1 MTLSAAA
8 PREPLHN
15 RDINVRGYLRND
27 GMVDVEAH
35 MTDVKSHVS
44 WHDNG
49 SARQPG
55 EPLHDMWL
63 RMTISAERE
72 IVACEAAM
80 DATPY
85 AICPGA
91 APPFASLAGLKIEA
105 GFIRAAMERVGG
117 AQGCTHL
124 RELLQ
129 QMGTVAMQTLY
140 SVGKLSDDSAR
151 LAGRRP
157 PLLNSCFA
165 WSESREMIAVRHPAF
180 YTGG

>member
-1 MTLSAAA
+1 
-8 PREPLHN
+8 
-15 RDINVRGYLRND
+15 
-27 GMVDVEAH
+27 
-35 MTDVKSHVS
+35 
-44 WHDNG
+44 
-49 SARQPG
+49 
-55 EPLHDMWL
+55 MWL
-63 RMTISAERE
+63 RMTISPERE
-72 IVACEAAM
+72 IMACEAAM

-85 AICPGA
+85 VICPGA
-91 APPFASLAGLKIEA
+91 APGFASLAGLKIEA

-140 SVGKLSDDSAR
+140 SVGKLSDDS
-151 LAGRRP
+151 
-157 PLLNSCFA
+157 CFA